1 MGFPITPSGVLLR
14 INCPGG
20 LSPGAFAV
28 YTAMGTFVPMFTAGD
43 APNGACGAGDP
54 P

>member
-28 YTAMGTFVPMFTAGD
+28 YTAIGTFDPIVTAGV
-43 APNGACGAGDP
+43 APKGGC
-54 P
+54 